1 MTSRSLPLH
10 WRIFIGLVAG
20 LVVGLAINVLAP
32 SIEAF
37 VGEEGLLRSSVDFLV
52 ALNGFVGDLFLRALR
67 FIAVPIVLFSLI
79 GGASSLS
86 DLTKLG
92 RIGGR
97 TVLIYVGTTSLSIT
111 IGLLLADI
119 VHPGHFVS
127 AEVRD
132 QMALQGTAEALVR
145 MDRAAAPDLWSTLLE
160 IVPTNPAEALAE
172 GRMLQIVF
180 LALVIGIGLA
190 RIDPEKARPIIAF
203 FDGLT
208 DVILGVVEAIMKIAP
223 FAVFSLLV
231 EVLASMGLDVLG
243 ALIVYSAVV
252 IGGLAM
258 MVFGVYPLIPR
269 LVTGRKMSS
278 FLAAIAPA
286 QLLAFSSSSSSATLP
301 VTLDCVEKRLGVEE
315 EVSSFV
321 VPLGA
326 TINMDGTALYQGV
339 AALFIAQL
347 YGIELGIEQQLTIVL
362 TATLASI
369 GTAGVPGVG
378 LVMLII
384 VLQSVGLSPEIMASG
399 IAIIFGVDRV
409 LDMCRTTCNVTGDC
423 MVAAVVG
430 ALEEKREGGSGSSSS
445 AG

>member
-258 MVFGVYPLIPR
+258 MVFGVYPLILR

>member
-1 MTSRSLPLH
+1 MASRSLPLH

-258 MVFGVYPLIPR
+258 MVFGVYPLILR
-269 LVTGRKMSS
+269 LVTGRKMST

>member
-1 MTSRSLPLH
+1 MASRSLPLH

-258 MVFGVYPLIPR
+258 MVFGVYPLILR